1 MANLTQLL
9 QSFPIPTI
17 RLFWINIGGYLL
29 FILFH
34 AVCLAMA
41 KSDQSKDFHRLFI
54 KLNFEIGLVF
64 GGFILFVF
72 LIFWLVIYE
81 GRTIPAPHELQGGWV
96 TTFNV
101 MFCIFL
107 GILAIID
114 IGMYFLEKSE
124 TQQKK

>member
-1 MANLTQLL
+1 MKHLLQLL
-9 QSFPIPTI
+9 QAFPSSTI
-17 RLFWINIGGYLL
+17 WLFWINLGGYFL
-29 FILFH
+29 FIFLH
-34 AVCLAMA
+34 AVGLAVS
-41 KSDQSKDFHRLFI
+41 KSVRSKDLHKLFI
-54 KLNFEIGLVF
+54 RLNFEVFTVF
-64 GGFILFVF
+64 GGVILFVF

-107 GILAIID
+107 GILGIID

-124 TQQKK
+124 KQQK